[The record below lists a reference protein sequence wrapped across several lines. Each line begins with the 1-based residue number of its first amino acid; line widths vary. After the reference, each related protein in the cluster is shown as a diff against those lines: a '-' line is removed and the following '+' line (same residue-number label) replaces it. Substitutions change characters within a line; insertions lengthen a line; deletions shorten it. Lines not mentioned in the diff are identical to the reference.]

1 MLGFTQKIA
10 KGIKWLILLVIL
22 GGAFTLNQMAK
33 NSAGLLSSSIPMM
46 STKSLQYG
54 KKISLV
60 SFKLASGREV
70 SSKAFIGAWS
80 LVLVSDA
87 EPKHF
92 PNAKFQ
98 LLNSAQSQIK
108 KYLLLPSPKLFVL
121 VQDSNS
127 ALETDFKHWHSSHD
141 MLGYLQADQMQSFSS
156 DLSASAI
163 ELKHGVIALVDPE
176 GRLKAVFNQS
186 LSTSDQLVKYYIRLT
201 QA

>member
-1 MLGFTQKIA
+1 MQGYTQKIT
-10 KGIKWLILLVIL
+10 KGVKWLILLVIL

-33 NSAGLLSSSIPMM
+33 NSAGLLSSSLPIM

-54 KKISLV
+54 KKISAL
-60 SFKLASGREV
+60 SFKLASGRV
-70 SSKAFIGAWS
+70 LSSKVFVGGWS

-121 VQDSNS
+121 LQGSNS
-127 ALETDFKHWHSSHD
+127 ALENDFKQLHSSHD
-141 MLGYLQADQMQSFSS
+141 ILGYLQSDQMQSLSA
-156 DLSASAI
+156 DLSASSVD
-163 ELKHGVIALVDPE
+163 LTHGVIALVDPE

-186 LSTSDQLVKYYIRLT
+186 LSTSNQLVKDYIRLT